1 MDEYSMTRI
10 LVDESDLDD
19 AIQALDDNYIDNDLD
34 GGGRIMV
41 PEAYEEEAFAIL
53 DELGINYDII

>member
-10 LVDESDLDD
+10 LVDESELDD
-19 AIQALDDNYIDNDLD
+19 AIQALDENYIDNDLD
-34 GGGRIMV
+34 GDDRIMV
-41 PEAYEEEAFAIL
+41 PEAYEGEALSIL